1 MKQNKNNRIKELEG
15 ILVLCVALVAIY
27 LLSHEVHPFLLILSI
42 VLGILG
48 ISFPLLARR
57 IIFFTKKFTGVIE
70 AIVNKIILMTV
81 FFVFVTPVASLYRL
95 FGNRDDL
102 QLKKRVAG
110 SSYYVIRNHK
120 YKPEDLENVW

>member
-1 MKQNKNNRIKELEG
+1 MKSETNNRIKELEG
-15 ILVLCVALVAIY
+15 ILVLCIALVAIH

-57 IIFFTKKFTGVIE
+57 IIFFTKKFSGVIK
-70 AIVNKIILMTV
+70 AIVNKIILMMV

-102 QLKKRVAG
+102 QLKKPVAG
-110 SSYYVIRNHK
+110 SSFYVTRNHK